1 MGYMIFTGNPHL
13 KMSSLSNDLWVE
25 VLSWHFDRQDL
36 GKARGISKTFGI
48 RDLES
53 GNRNEVFRKGAVLII
68 PH

>member
-1 MGYMIFTGNPHL
+1 MGGIAPRGCTRDEGRPFGTGLPG
-13 KMSSLSNDLWVE
+13 

-36 GKARGISKTFGI
+36 GKARGISRTFGI